1 MKFIFA
7 THNKGKI
14 QEGKAIFEPLGFELE
29 PLPEDFPEIEENGT
43 TFEENAMIKARAV
56 CEALGVPAI
65 ADDSGLEV
73 DALGGF
79 PGIHSARWA
88 GNGVNDHQRNQ
99 LLLDKMLQVPEDQR
113 SAQFVCA
120 AACAFP
126 NGKSLTV
133 RGKCH
138 GTILPEEHGDGGFGY
153 DPIFCV
159 PEYGCT
165 FGELAPDVKNA
176 ISHRARAFTAL
187 GSALRAFMEQ
197 QAEQQ
202 EDTNADK

>member
-1 MKFIFA
+1 MKFILA

-14 QEGKAIFEPLGFELE
+14 KEVQAILEPLGFEVE
-29 PLPEDFPEIEENGT
+29 PIPEDFPEIAENGES
-43 TFEENAMIKARAV
+43 FEENAMIKAKAV
-56 CEALGVPAI
+56 CAALGQPAI
-65 ADDSGLEV
+65 ADDSGLTV
-73 DALGGF
+73 DALDGF

-88 GNGVNDHQRNQ
+88 GPDATDHERNEMLLEKLLCVPESQRN
-99 LLLDKMLQVPEDQR
+99 
-113 SAQFVCA
+113 AQFVCV

-126 NGKSLTV
+126 SGKTLTV

-138 GTILPEEHGDGGFGY
+138 GTILGEEHGEGGFGY

-165 FGELAPDVKNA
+165 FAELEPDVKNA

-187 GSALRAFMEQ
+187 GSALQAFMEQ
-197 QAEQQ
+197 
-202 EDTNADK
+202 EDT